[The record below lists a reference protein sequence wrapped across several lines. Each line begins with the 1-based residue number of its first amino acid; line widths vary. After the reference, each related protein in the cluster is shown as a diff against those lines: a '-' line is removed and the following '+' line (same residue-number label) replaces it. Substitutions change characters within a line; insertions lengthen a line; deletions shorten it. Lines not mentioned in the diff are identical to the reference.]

1 MDAKCSE
8 LDWSVNPGAYEAH
21 LFRRCG
27 SPYFPAS
34 QRVVSREEL
43 AEAKRIDNNDY
54 TLAKKLLEKLLEEIG
69 PKLASGIMKVSEAN
83 DIRQDFDDLVLFS
96 LGVGGQAYDIAAK
109 AELIRQS
116 VISDIEST
124 FAHDKEAMAIIEDA
138 KAFDKSRVE
147 QFYIPVV
154 AADVW
159 ERSPVPKEDSIAT
172 ILSEDPETI
181 AVVMKILPKANKA
194 QFRLEALKM
203 MKEAL
208 RADTSIRSGRK
219 SLLLWKGTINEA
231 LRYAMQ
237 LML

>member
-27 SPYFPAS
+27 NPYFPAS

-43 AEAKRIDNNDY
+43 AEAKRIDNKDY
-54 TLAKKLLEKLLEEIG
+54 ALAKKILEETG
-69 PKLASGIMKVSEAN
+69 PKLASGIMKVSDAD
-83 DIRQDFDDLVLFS
+83 DIRQDLDDLVLFS

-124 FAHDKEAMAIIEDA
+124 FAHDKETLAIIEDA
-138 KAFDKSRVE
+138 KAFHKSRVE
-147 QFYIPVV
+147 QFYIPVL
-154 AADVW
+154 AQMLR
-159 ERSPVPKEDSIAT
+159 ERSPIPKEDSIAT
-172 ILSEDPETI
+172 ILSEDPKTI
-181 AVVMKILPKANKA
+181 AIVMKILPKANKA

-203 MKEAL
+203 MK
-208 RADTSIRSGRK
+208 
-219 SLLLWKGTINEA
+219 
-231 LRYAMQ
+231 
-237 LML
+237 